1 VTLHYYSP
9 RAYKYV
15 RKHFDN
21 CLPHIPTL
29 ASWYCSIDESLG
41 FTKEALHILT
51 LRSELLRETSD
62 KTIVC
67 PLIFV
72 EMTIRKYIEWDGQR
86 YHGFVDMGAT
96 IDFGSNIEAK
106 EVLVFML
113 VAINDT
119 WKVPVAYF
127 MINSLK

>member
-1 VTLHYYSP
+1 MGWTT
-9 RAYKYV
+9 
-15 RKHFDN
+15 
-21 CLPHIPTL
+21 I
-29 ASWYCSIDESLG
+29 SW
-41 FTKEALHILT
+41 
-51 LRSELLRETSD
+51 
-62 KTIVC
+62 
-67 PLIFV
+67 
-72 EMTIRKYIEWDGQR
+72 
-86 YHGFVDMGAT
+86 FVDIGAT